1 VVTAAPA
8 GGLRERKKARTRE
21 AITTAAIDLFEKQG
35 YDETTVEE
43 IAAAAD
49 VSPRTFFRYFD
60 SKVDVI
66 FSHDEDR
73 EDIYAAFAAR
83 PAHESVIE
91 AVHQVLKQ
99 KIAHEF
105 ADGDDDLMLRLHQV
119 AFRTPSLR
127 AMSREHMQ
135 EEQGDIAAAFAQRL
149 GTAPDALEPRLLAT
163 TIGGTMST
171 VFETWAAHANPTRE
185 TLLALIDEAFAVL
198 ERGAG

>member
-8 GGLRERKKARTRE
+8 GGLRERKKARTRD
-21 AITTAAIDLFEKQG
+21 AIISAAIDLFERQG

-60 SKVDVI
+60 SKLDVI
-66 FSHDEDR
+66 FSEKEDR
-73 EDIYAAFAAR
+73 DDVYAAFAAR

-91 AVHQVLKQ
+91 AVHQVLRQ

-105 ADGDDDLMLRLHQV
+105 ADGRDLMLRAHRV

-135 EEQGDIAAAFAQRL
+135 EEQENIAGVFAQRL
-149 GTAPDALEPRLLAT
+149 GTAPDALEPRVLAA
-163 TIGGTMST
+163 TIGGAMST
-171 VFETWAAHANPTRE
+171 VFETWAAQDHPTPE
-185 TLLALIDEAFAVL
+185 SLLALADEAFALL
-198 ERGAG
+198 ERGSQ

>member
-1 VVTAAPA
+1 MVTAAPA

-21 AITTAAIDLFEKQG
+21 AIITAAIDLFERQG

-60 SKVDVI
+60 SKLDVI
-66 FSHDEDR
+66 FSHEEGR
-73 EDIYAAFAAR
+73 EDIYAAFATR

-91 AVHQVLKQ
+91 ATHQVLKQ

-105 ADGDDDLMLRLHQV
+105 AGDDLMLRTHQI

-127 AMSREHMQ
+127 AMSREHIQ
-135 EEQGDIAAAFAQRL
+135 EEQENIAAVFAQRL
-149 GTAPDALEPRLLAT
+149 GTAPDALEPRLLAAA
-163 TIGGTMST
+163 IGGAMST
-171 VFETWAAHANPTRE
+171 VFETWACQDKPTTE
-185 TLLALIDEAFAVL
+185 SLLALADEAFAVL

>member
-1 VVTAAPA
+1 VVTATPA

-21 AITTAAIDLFEKQG
+21 AIISAAIDLFERQG

-60 SKVDVI
+60 SKLDVI
-66 FSHDEDR
+66 FFDKE
-73 EDIYAAFAAR
+73 EGEIYAAFGAR

-91 AVHQVLKQ
+91 AVHQVLRQ

-105 ADGDDDLMLRLHQV
+105 TDARDVMLRAHRL
-119 AFRTPSLR
+119 AFQTPSLR

-135 EEQGDIAAAFAQRL
+135 EEQENIAAVFAQRL
-149 GTAPDALEPRLLAT
+149 GTAPDALEPRLLAAA
-163 TIGGTMST
+163 IGGAMST
-171 VFETWAAHANPTRE
+171 VFETWAAQENPTPE
-185 TLLALIDEAFAVL
+185 SLLALADEAFAVL
-198 ERGAG
+198 ERGSG

>member
-60 SKVDVI
+60 SKLDVI
-66 FSHDEDR
+66 FSHEEDR

-105 ADGDDDLMLRLHQV
+105 AGGDDLMLRTHQI

-135 EEQGDIAAAFAQRL
+135 EEQENIAAVFAQRL
-149 GTAPDALEPRLLAT
+149 GTAPDALEPRLLAAA
-163 TIGGTMST
+163 IGGAMAT
-171 VFETWAAHANPTRE
+171 VFETWAAQENPTTE
-185 TLLALIDEAFAVL
+185 SLLTLADEAFAVL